1 MIDRPCKGT
10 NAAGQP
16 CDAKPV
22 RPSGWCYW
30 HDPALEAE
38 RIEGRRKG
46 GTARSNKARAK
57 KALPAE
63 ALTLHEVQG
72 LLSFTLKAT
81 LAGRIEPGVAN
92 AVANVARTM
101 TTVAQAGEVEER
113 LRELEAVAGLTDR
126 RRA

>member
-1 MIDRPCKGT
+1 MDRQCKGA

-46 GTARSNKARAK
+46 GAARSNRARAK
-57 KALPAE
+57 KRLPAE
-63 ALTLHEVQG
+63 SLTLQEVQG
-72 LLSFTLKAT
+72 LLSVALKGV
-81 LAGRIEPGVAN
+81 LAGRIEPGIAN
-92 AVANVARTM
+92 ASANVARAIAA
-101 TTVAQAGEVEER
+101 VAQAGEIEER
-113 LRELEAVAGLTDR
+113 ITALEAAAQIGGKS
-126 RRA
+126 A

>member
-1 MIDRPCKGT
+1 MDRQCKGA
-10 NAAGQP
+10 NAAGHP

-46 GTARSNKARAK
+46 GAARSNRVRAK
-57 KALPAE
+57 KRLPAE
-63 ALTLHEVQG
+63 TLSLTEVQAF
-72 LLSFTLKAT
+72 LSYTLKAT
-81 LAGRIEPGVAN
+81 LAGKVEPGVAN

-101 TTVAQAGEVEER
+101 TTVGQAGEVEER
-113 LRELEAVAGLTDR
+113 IRELEAAAGLTDR

>member
-1 MIDRPCKGT
+1 MDRQCKGA

-46 GTARSNKARAK
+46 GAARSNRARAK
-57 KALPAE
+57 KRLPAE
-63 ALTLHEVQG
+63 SLTLQEVQG
-72 LLSFTLKAT
+72 LLSVALKGV
-81 LAGRIEPGVAN
+81 LAGRIEPGIAN
-92 AVANVARTM
+92 ASANLARAIAAVTQVAELDARI
-101 TTVAQAGEVEER
+101 
-113 LRELEAVAGLTDR
+113 RELEVVAGIADR

>member
-1 MIDRPCKGT
+1 MDRRCRGT

-30 HDPALEAE
+30 HDPALEAN
-38 RIEGRRKG
+38 RAAGRRKG
-46 GTARSNKARAK
+46 GAARSNKARARK
-57 KALPAE
+57 QLPVE
-63 ALTLHEVQG
+63 ALTLPEVQG
-72 LLSFTLKAT
+72 LLSVALKGV

-92 AVANVARTM
+92 ASANVARAIAA
-101 TTVAQAGEVEER
+101 VAQAGEMEER
-113 LRELEAVAGLTDR
+113 IRELEAAAGIGEG